1 MGTLNKKPL
10 NRSVT
15 VGSTIFLVLLSLIL
29 SIATYQGFRQSIYRR
44 YEAQMSDILYYT
56 DSHIDH
62 DDLAQCV
69 RTGVKS
75 EKYEQLQALV
85 DDLYTNHQGLHY
97 IYVVASTKTEEG
109 EPGLM
114 EVVTGL
120 APEDYAIGEGEEF
133 TLGADLTDQYDSTTL
148 LRFQR
153 ISQGGQLAYFQE
165 TWDGVMD
172 YTGVLPLKDSSGEIF
187 AMLCVDITVNGIQR
201 TLFQHTLLHLILIVV
216 LGIMFIY
223 LFLRWMSYNVIR
235 PIEALEHSVVSF
247 AKVSHDQRD
256 PTLLEYHPPVI
267 RTQNEVESLSDAVTR
282 MSNDLKNYAVSMMR
296 AETEVENMQS
306 QMDRIGLIAYQDS
319 LTKVKNKAAYMKTK
333 NMLNR
338 NILTCTAKFGIVM
351 IDLNSLKRM
360 NDTYGHKHGDSYIM
374 ACAKL
379 ICDVFTYSPVFRIGG
394 DEFVVVLEGRD
405 YDNRDTLVNRL
416 TNKFNQLSSDE
427 SLPPWERLS
436 AAIGAAVYTEN
447 DHTVDAV
454 FKRAD
459 ERMYANKIA
468 MKGGRDS

>member
-1 MGTLNKKPL
+1 MPQGIRDSIEAVGPL
-10 NRSVT
+10 LAMPMVT
-15 VGSTIFLVLLSLIL
+15 AICPAIG
-29 SIATYQGFRQSIYRR
+29 A
-44 YEAQMSDILYYT
+44 
-56 DSHIDH
+56 
-62 DDLAQCV
+62 LA
-69 RTGVKS
+69 TGVTLDVHGKKRGLNLIAYIAGEFASGKGEIDPVIKAWMS
-75 EKYEQLQALV
+75 ELQAL
-85 DDLYTNHQGLHY
+85 DDMYTNHQGLHY
-97 IYVVASTKTEEG
+97 IYVVASTETEEG

-114 EVVTGL
+114 DVVTGL

-133 TLGADLTDQYDSTTL
+133 YLGAELTDQYDASTL

-153 ISQGGQLAYFQE
+153 ISQGGELAFLQE
-165 TWDGVMD
+165 AWAGEVD
-172 YTGVLPLKDSSGEIF
+172 YTGVLPLKDSSGAVF
-187 AMLCVDITVNGIQR
+187 AMLCVDMSVTGIQK
-201 TLFQHTLLHLILIVV
+201 TLLQHTALHLVLIVV
-216 LGIMFIY
+216 LGIMFIC

-247 AKVSHDQRD
+247 ARVSHEQRD
-256 PTLLEYHPPVI
+256 PTLLEYSAPVI
-267 RTQNEVESLSDAVTR
+267 RTQNEVESLSNAVTQ
-282 MSNDLKNYAVSMMR
+282 MSDDLKNYAVSMMR

-306 QMDRIGLIAYQDS
+306 QVDRMGQIAYQDS

-333 NMLNR
+333 NTLNR
-338 NILTCTAKFGIVM
+338 SILTCTAKFGIVM
-351 IDLNSLKRM
+351 IDLNRLKRM
-360 NDTYGHKHGDSYIM
+360 NDTYGHKHGDSYIV

-379 ICDVFTYSPVFRIGG
+379 ICEVFAYSPVFRIGG

-416 TNKFNQLSSDE
+416 TNQFNKLSSDE

-436 AAIGAAVYTEN
+436 AAIGAAVYTET